1 MNISKNNKTD
11 IYEELTNQMIEVLE
25 KGDLTAWI
33 RPWVRLGF
41 PSNFA
46 SKTEYTGFTNL
57 IMLAM
62 KTDEFNFKYPLFATW
77 NQINKLGGTVSKG
90 AKSAKIIFFEFIEK
104 DVEDKDDKKSYPVI
118 RYFNVFNIEQT
129 DLDVKEYLPQ
139 ASDTEKE
146 FKPIEAIEDF
156 LAQVPFEIEYGGDK
170 AYYSL
175 TKDKIVVPD
184 QSQFNESID
193 FYMTVL
199 HELAHWSGASKRL
212 ARFTADATDKTA
224 EEYSFEELV
233 AEMTSMFVSAKLGLE
248 PKLEH
253 SGTYIKH
260 WLELLKDSKYAM
272 FKAASLAKKAS
283 DYLLSY
289 QH

>member
-1 MNISKNNKTD
+1 MNTISKNNKTD

-25 KGDLTAWI
+25 KGDLTSWI

-77 NQINKLGGTVSKG
+77 NQIKKLSGTVSKG
-90 AKSAKIIFFEFIEK
+90 AKSAKIIYFDFIEK
-104 DVEDKDDKKSYPVI
+104 ETDDKDKKNSYPVI

-139 ASDTEKE
+139 ASDTHKE
-146 FKPIEAIEDF
+146 FKPIEAVEDF
-156 LAQVPFEIEYGGDK
+156 LAQIPFEVEYGGDK

-193 FYMTVL
+193 FYMTIL
-199 HELAHWSGASKRL
+199 HELCHWSGAESRL
-212 ARFTADATDKTA
+212 ARFTAEATDKTEA
-224 EEYSFEELV
+224 EYAFEELV
-233 AEMTSMFVSAKLGLE
+233 AELASMFVSVKLGLE
-248 PKLEH
+248 PRVEH
-253 SGTYIKH
+253 SGAYLKH
-260 WLELLKDSKYAM
+260 WLELLKDSKYTFFRAS
-272 FKAASLAKKAS
+272 SLAKKAS
-283 DYLLSY
+283 DYLLNY
-289 QH
+289 K